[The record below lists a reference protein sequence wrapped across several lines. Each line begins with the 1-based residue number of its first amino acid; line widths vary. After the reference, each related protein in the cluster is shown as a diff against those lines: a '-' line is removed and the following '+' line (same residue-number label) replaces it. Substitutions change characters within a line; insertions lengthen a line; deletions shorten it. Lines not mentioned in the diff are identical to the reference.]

1 MKVLVTGSSGFLGKS
16 LCKHLEALGYD
27 LTRSNS
33 NICDLRNPIS
43 LEIYNQIEFDQI
55 FHLAAWTQA
64 GDFCLYHPGEQWII
78 NQKINSN
85 LLSWWS
91 TKQPQA
97 KLISIGTSCSYDPQ
111 LPLIEDNYLE
121 GTPIPSLYTY
131 EMSKRMVQIGK
142 VALSRQFG
150 LNYLTVVP
158 STLYGLEYGIKGKQ
172 MHFIFDLI
180 RKFLEFKYFKR
191 PIVLWGDGNQR
202 RELVFIEDFINN
214 LIELDKSENNDIF
227 NIGAGEDYSIKEFAQ
242 ILANITGVNISNI
255 QFDESKYVGALSKVL
270 DNTKIDSKLPKRFK
284 TNLKDGLNKVVNEF
298 EQKFLSSIN

>member
-1 MKVLVTGSSGFLGKS
+1 MEESRKAIL
-16 LCKHLEALGYD
+16 LCLPCLQQRYD
-27 LTRSNS
+27 LIDS
-33 NICDLRNPIS
+33 
-43 LEIYNQIEFDQI
+43 DQPSI
-55 FHLAAWTQA
+55 LF
-64 GDFCLYHPGEQWII
+64 EV

-121 GTPIPSLYTY
+121 GKPIDSLYTY
-131 EMSKRMVQIGK
+131 AMCKRMLQIGK

-298 EQKFLSSIN
+298 EHKFLSSIN